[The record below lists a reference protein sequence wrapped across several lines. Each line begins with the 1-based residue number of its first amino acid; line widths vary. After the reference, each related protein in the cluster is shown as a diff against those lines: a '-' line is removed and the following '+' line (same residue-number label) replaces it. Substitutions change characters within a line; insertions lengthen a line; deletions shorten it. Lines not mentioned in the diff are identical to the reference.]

1 MIFKSGMGSDKPG
14 GESSYDDEP
23 ASAPR
28 ASTPAAAAPKP
39 GPAVWTSLDKVQ
51 ISGHF
56 QLNEGGELQIGGNV
70 KGNIKCRALTVNHGG
85 SMKGDV
91 TADIVLI
98 SGHYSGKIDVGRL
111 TLAGSAKV
119 KSEDVLVREAIVIEE
134 GADFEGNLRRMTGE
148 EPKSKTKAADGKSAS
163 SKKSGDETL
172 VAADTVPKE
181 AVIE

>member
-14 GESSYDDEP
+14 AVPSYDDEP
-23 ASAPR
+23 APAPR
-28 ASTPAAAAPKP
+28 ASTAAAPQP
-39 GPAVWTSLDKVQ
+39 SQGPVVWTSLDKVQ
-51 ISGHF
+51 ISGNF

-70 KGNIKCRALTVNHGG
+70 KGNIKCRALTVNQGG

-111 TLAGSAKV
+111 TLASTAKI

-148 EPKSKTKAADGKSAS
+148 ESKPKAKAADSKSPA
-163 SKKSGDETL
+163 SKKSSDETL